1 MGDPHVLNFERI
13 FHRERKNILTIKRVT
28 KALYVMRDRGQN
40 QDVISK
46 FYGKV
51 STIPEFMKQC
61 VAGSGS

>member
-1 MGDPHVLNFERI
+1 M
-13 FHRERKNILTIKRVT
+13 
-28 KALYVMRDRGQN
+28 ALYVMRDRGQN
-40 QDVISK
+40 QDVISE